1 MQYLQEIE
9 KILIVKYSKKIS
21 LVSHIHSSLVPRPS
35 APRPFGK
42 LEREKWKE
50 GLVNGLT
57 TACSSAGMLAELII
71 KANCIFV
78 ETEKW
83 RSPVYELSSLFCRQT
98 GLWKPEARAR
108 NSSSGV
114 FRRQGCFCS
123 FCLRATANRCV
134 SLVFHTLLTVSSYW
148 TSAEHTDRAAWI
160 YKRFR
165 TSH

>member
-1 MQYLQEIE
+1 MVR
-9 KILIVKYSKKIS
+9 KS
-21 LVSHIHSSLVPRPS
+21 LHTSLVPRPS

-83 RSPVYELSSLFCRQT
+83 RSPVNNDPSSFLS
-98 GLWKPEARAR
+98 
-108 NSSSGV
+108 
-114 FRRQGCFCS
+114 
-123 FCLRATANRCV
+123 
-134 SLVFHTLLTVSSYW
+134 
-148 TSAEHTDRAAWI
+148 TDWAKKA
-160 YKRFR
+160 
-165 TSH
+165 

>member
-1 MQYLQEIE
+1 MDSTPLLDVSTYSARENSREFKTTVGERVYDSLYPHLTTKTQQQIAAIINIPKP
-9 KILIVKYSKKIS
+9 KIQLEFIDVQNQ
-21 LVSHIHSSLVPRPS
+21 SSFVPRPS

-83 RSPVYELSSLFCRQT
+83 RSPVYNDLSSFL
-98 GLWKPEARAR
+98 
-108 NSSSGV
+108 S
-114 FRRQGCFCS
+114 
-123 FCLRATANRCV
+123 
-134 SLVFHTLLTVSSYW
+134 
-148 TSAEHTDRAAWI
+148 TDWAKKAWSPS
-160 YKRFR
+160 KKQ
-165 TSH
+165 